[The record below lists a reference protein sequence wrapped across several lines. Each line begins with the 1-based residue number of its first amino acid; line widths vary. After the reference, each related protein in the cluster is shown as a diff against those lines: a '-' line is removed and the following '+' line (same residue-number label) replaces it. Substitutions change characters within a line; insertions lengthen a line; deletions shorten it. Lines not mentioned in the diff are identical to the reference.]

1 LSGWNDLGQ
10 RKHHRKHHKRP
21 DVAERGMDEEVHGF
35 VTEALPPLNIKV
47 KSTDPFIPNGS
58 DPSAFEGAAFSERKH
73 HKKHHKQPDIAERG
87 MDEEVHG
94 FCVDSLPPLN
104 TRERSSMPFLQNGS
118 NGKAFKGSASF
129 SEKKHHHH
137 KQPDIAERGMDE
149 EVHGFCVDSLPPL
162 NTRER
167 SNMPF
172 LPNGSNG
179 QAFKGSAMSE
189 RKHHHHKRPDVAE
202 RGMDEEVHGFVTE
215 ALPPLNIRVK
225 SSDPFV
231 PNGSDAK
238 AFEGAAFM
246 EGKPDISENNTSWG
260 VHDFVYDHVTPLNT
274 WERNP
279 AGYANNGAAA
289 NAFEGAAFAEKK
301 HHMKHHKRP
310 DVAERGMDE
319 EVHGF
324 VTEALPPLN
333 IKVKSTDPF
342 VPNGSDPSAFEGAA
356 FMQNK
361 HHHHKQP
368 DIAERGMD
376 EEVHGFCVD
385 SLPPLNTRER
395 SNMPF
400 LPNGSNGQAFKG
412 SAMSERKHHHHKR
425 PDVAE
430 RGMDEEVHG
439 FVTEAL
445 PPLNIKVKST
455 DPFIPNGS
463 DPSAFEGAAFMQN
476 KHHHHKQPDIAER
489 GMDEEV
495 HGFCVDSLP
504 PLNTRERS
512 SMPFLPNGSN
522 GKSFKGS
529 ASLMA
534 RSRKDIAERGMDE
547 DVWGFA
553 TEAIPPLNVRS
564 GEKEQMPWLMNGY
577 KNQWAQVNTLA
588 Q

>member
-1 LSGWNDLGQ
+1 MSGWNDLGQ

-58 DPSAFEGAAFSERKH
+58 DAKAFEGAAFSERKH
-73 HKKHHKQPDIAERG
+73 HNQ
-87 MDEEVHG
+87 
-94 FCVDSLPPLN
+94 
-104 TRERSSMPFLQNGS
+104 
-118 NGKAFKGSASF
+118 
-129 SEKKHHHH
+129 
-137 KQPDIAERGMDE
+137 
-149 EVHGFCVDSLPPL
+149 
-162 NTRER
+162 
-167 SNMPF
+167 
-172 LPNGSNG
+172 
-179 QAFKGSAMSE
+179 
-189 RKHHHHKRPDVAE
+189 
-202 RGMDEEVHGFVTE
+202 
-215 ALPPLNIRVK
+215 
-225 SSDPFV
+225 
-231 PNGSDAK
+231 
-238 AFEGAAFM
+238 
-246 EGKPDISENNTSWG
+246 
-260 VHDFVYDHVTPLNT
+260 
-274 WERNP
+274 
-279 AGYANNGAAA
+279 
-289 NAFEGAAFAEKK
+289 
-301 HHMKHHKRP
+301 
-310 DVAERGMDE
+310 
-319 EVHGF
+319 
-324 VTEALPPLN
+324 
-333 IKVKSTDPF
+333 
-342 VPNGSDPSAFEGAA
+342 
-356 FMQNK
+356 
-361 HHHHKQP
+361 HHKQP

-463 DPSAFEGAAFMQN
+463 DPSAFEGAAFMEN
-476 KHHHHKQPDIAER
+476 KHHHKHHKRPDIAER

>member
-1 LSGWNDLGQ
+1 MSGWNDLGQ

-35 VTEALPPLNIKV
+35 VKEALPPLNIKV
-47 KSTDPFIPNGS
+47 KSTDPFLPNGS
-58 DPSAFEGAAFSERKH
+58 DPKAFEGAAFSERKH
-73 HKKHHKQPDIAERG
+73 HKKHHKRPDIAERG

-104 TRERSSMPFLQNGS
+104 TRERSSMPFLPNGS
-118 NGKAFKGSASF
+118 NGQAFKGSASF

-137 KQPDIAERGMDE
+137 KRPDIAERGMDE

-179 QAFKGSAMSE
+179 QAFKGSAFSE
-189 RKHHHHKRPDVAE
+189 RKHHQHKRPDVAE
-202 RGMDEEVHGFVTE
+202 RGMDEEVHGFVSE

-231 PNGSDAK
+231 PNGSD
-238 AFEGAAFM
+238 
-246 EGKPDISENNTSWG
+246 
-260 VHDFVYDHVTPLNT
+260 
-274 WERNP
+274 
-279 AGYANNGAAA
+279 
-289 NAFEGAAFAEKK
+289 
-301 HHMKHHKRP
+301 
-310 DVAERGMDE
+310 
-319 EVHGF
+319 
-324 VTEALPPLN
+324 
-333 IKVKSTDPF
+333 
-342 VPNGSDPSAFEGAA
+342 PSAFEGAA
-356 FMQNK
+356 FMENK
-361 HHHHKQP
+361 HHHK
-368 DIAERGMD
+368 
-376 EEVHGFCVD
+376 
-385 SLPPLNTRER
+385 
-395 SNMPF
+395 
-400 LPNGSNGQAFKG
+400 
-412 SAMSERKHHHHKR
+412 HHKR
-425 PDVAE
+425 
-430 RGMDEEVHG
+430 
-439 FVTEAL
+439 
-445 PPLNIKVKST
+445 
-455 DPFIPNGS
+455 
-463 DPSAFEGAAFMQN
+463 
-476 KHHHHKQPDIAER
+476 PDIAER

-529 ASLMA
+529 ASLMD
-534 RSRKDIAERGMDE
+534 RKDIAERGMDE

-564 GEKEQMPWLMNGY
+564 GAKEQMPWLMNGY